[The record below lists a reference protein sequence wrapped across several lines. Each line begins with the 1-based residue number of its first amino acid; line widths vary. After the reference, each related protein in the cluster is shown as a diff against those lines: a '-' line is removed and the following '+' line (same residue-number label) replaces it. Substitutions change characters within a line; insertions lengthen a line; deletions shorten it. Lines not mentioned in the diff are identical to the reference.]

1 MSESIS
7 EQPLDPESAN
17 GAVMAELF
25 EAVGFSITDENSYN
39 SLVEFV
45 DAHGQRS
52 RAQRG
57 KAALHGRCWKLGD
70 GLEIWSIVY
79 ESGPELYYADCRP
92 AFRSRYVRTILP
104 WELIEYDED
113 GEAIVCGSMQSG
125 PDVVFELQNLTEL
138 NQNLFREGY
147 LHVALA
153 GLAYSAYI
161 DPVTN
166 SNHEMNYPHRFVL
179 AEQIAELAEDAC
191 ENDYVIS
198 GHILAWRDIQNSVT
212 GNDLV
217 WIYVDAAKIRLEIL
231 VNRRALRGELKIG
244 AAITANVWLQ
254 GYVLEQAD
262 ISARY
267 EGVDREYEPSD
278 FWTRLRRDN

>member
-25 EAVGFSITDENSYN
+25 EAVGFEITDENSYN

-45 DAHGQRS
+45 DAHGQRT
-52 RAQRG
+52 RTPRG
-57 KAALHGRCWKLGD
+57 NATLHGRCWKLGN

-79 ESGPELYYADCRP
+79 ECAPELYYADCRP
-92 AFRSRYVRTILP
+92 AFRSRYVRTIMP

-113 GEAIVCGSMQSG
+113 GEAIVRGCIQGG
-125 PDVVFELQNLTEL
+125 PDVIFELQNLTEL
-138 NQNLFREGY
+138 NQSLFREGH

-153 GLAYSAYI
+153 GLAYSAYL
-161 DPVTN
+161 DPDAD
-166 SNHEMNYPHRFVL
+166 SNPGMNYPHRFVL
-179 AEQIAELAEDAC
+179 AERITELAEDAC

-198 GHILAWRDIQNSVT
+198 GHVLAWRDIQNSVT

-217 WIYVDAAKIRLEIL
+217 WIYVDAARIRLEIL
-231 VNRRALRGELKIG
+231 VNRRALQGELKIG

-254 GYVLEQAD
+254 GHVLEQAD

-267 EGVDREYEPSD
+267 EGVDHEYEPSD

>member
-1 MSESIS
+1 
-7 EQPLDPESAN
+7 
-17 GAVMAELF
+17 MAELF
-25 EAVGFSITDENSYN
+25 EAVGFKIVDENSYN
-39 SLVEFV
+39 SLVEYV
-45 DAHGQRS
+45 DSHGQRT

-57 KAALHGRCWKLGD
+57 NATLHGRCWKLGD

-79 ESGPELYYADCRP
+79 ECGPELYYADCRP

-113 GEAIVCGSMQSG
+113 GEAIVRGCIRGG

-138 NQNLFREGY
+138 NQSLFREGH

-153 GLAYSAYI
+153 GLAYSAYVE
-161 DPVTN
+161 PVAGP
-166 SNHEMNYPHRFVL
+166 NHEMDYPHSFVP
-179 AEQIAELAEDAC
+179 AEQVAELASDAC

-198 GHILAWRDIQNSVT
+198 GHTLAWRDIQNTVT

-217 WIYVDAAKIRLEIL
+217 WIYVDAAGIRLEIL

-254 GYVLEQAD
+254 GHVLEQAD

-267 EGVDREYEPSD
+267 EGVDQEYEPGE
-278 FWTRLRRDN
+278 FWTRLRRHN

>member
-1 MSESIS
+1 MSNSIS
-7 EQPLDPESAN
+7 KQPQDPEPAN

-25 EAVGFSITDENSYN
+25 EAVGFAITDENSYN

-45 DAHGQRS
+45 DAHGQRT
-52 RAQRG
+52 RTQRG
-57 KAALHGRCWKLGD
+57 NTTLHGRCWKLGD

-79 ESGPELYYADCRP
+79 ECAPELYYADCRP

-113 GEAIVCGSMQSG
+113 GEAIVRGCIQSG
-125 PDVVFELQNLTEL
+125 PDVIFELQNLTEL
-138 NQNLFREGY
+138 NQNLFREGH
-147 LHVALA
+147 LDIALA

-161 DPVTN
+161 HTGTDPKRA
-166 SNHEMNYPHRFVL
+166 MNCPHRFIL
-179 AEQIAELAEDAC
+179 AEQMAEFAEDAC

-198 GHILAWRDIQNSVT
+198 GRILAWRDMENPVT

-217 WIYVDAAKIRLEIL
+217 WIYVDAARIRLEVL

-244 AAITANVWLQ
+244 SAITANIWLQ
-254 GYVLEQAD
+254 GHVLEQAD

-267 EGVDREYEPSD
+267 EGVDHEYETSD
-278 FWTRLRRDN
+278 FWAKLRRNN

>member
-1 MSESIS
+1 MNESIS
-7 EQPLDPESAN
+7 EPPLETESAN

-25 EAVGFSITDENSYN
+25 EAVGFEIVDENSYN

-45 DAHGQRS
+45 DSHGQRT

-57 KAALHGRCWKLGD
+57 KATLHGRCWKLGD
-70 GLEIWSIVY
+70 GLEVWSIVY
-79 ESGPELYYADCRP
+79 ECAPELYYADCRP

-113 GEAIVCGSMQSG
+113 GEAIVRGCIQGG
-125 PDVVFELQNLTEL
+125 PDVIFELQNLTAL
-138 NQNLFREGY
+138 NQSLFREGH

-153 GLAYSAYI
+153 GLAYSAHMNMAE
-161 DPVTN
+161 D
-166 SNHEMNYPHRFVL
+166 SNRGAGYTDRFVP
-179 AEQIAELAEDAC
+179 AEQVTELADDAC
-191 ENDYVIS
+191 ENDYVLN
-198 GHILAWRDIQNSVT
+198 GHVLAWRDIKNSVT

-217 WIYVDAAKIRLEIL
+217 WVYVDAVTIRLEIL

-254 GYVLEQAD
+254 GHVLEQAD

-267 EGVDREYEPSD
+267 EGVDHEYEPSD
-278 FWTRLRRDN
+278 FWTQLRRDN